1 MSSVGVSFISITLNM
16 KGSLHP
22 RNNATINPSRNES
35 ILDVIARAGM
45 GRRRFLRTAAS
56 TALLTAMGENFL
68 RQGATAVPISPSPG
82 FAGIGFESIP
92 PNTAV
97 LDAQGKIVTPVAD
110 RVNVAAGYNVEVLAS
125 WGDPITR
132 GAPGWAPNVS
142 QDAGA
147 QEQQFGMHNDGMHY
161 FPLSW
166 TAVYQP

>member
-1 MSSVGVSFISITLNM
+1 M

-22 RNNATINPSRNES
+22 RNNATINPSKNES

-45 GRRRFLRTAAS
+45 GRRRFLITATS
-56 TALLTAMGENFL
+56 TALLTVIGENFL
-68 RQGATAVPISPSPG
+68 HQGATAAPIPPRHG
-82 FAGIGFESIP
+82 FAGIGFDSIP

-97 LDAQGKIVTPVAD
+97 LDAAGKIVTPVAD
-110 RVNVAAGYNVEVLAS
+110 RVNVPGGYNVEVLAS

-142 QDAGA
+142 QDAAA

-161 FPLSW
+161 FPR
-166 TAVYQP
+166 